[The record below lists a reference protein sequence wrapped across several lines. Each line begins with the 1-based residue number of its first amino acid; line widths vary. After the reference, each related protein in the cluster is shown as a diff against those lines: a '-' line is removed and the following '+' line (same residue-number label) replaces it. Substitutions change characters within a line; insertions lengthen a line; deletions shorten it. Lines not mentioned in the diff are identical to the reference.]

1 MRQPLQLPSLR
12 LIWQPLAL
20 GIYLQKLYKACGHGR
35 QYHCQAYPDSAALSV
50 SAILRAMA
58 SVPET
63 CAASLAVAATADV
76 FAEGAGAAA
85 EALAARVGV
94 MTRACR
100 VALCW
105 LLKVCQPGG
114 GLLGVAC
121 RCHSKW
127 RAISGPR
134 QHSAHQWH
142 ACSDLL
148 TARQLLCPG
157 PLSGL
162 LLTREVLQV
171 KDGPRSGEG
180 RGCLTSAAAPATSGL
195 LLPCA

>member
-1 MRQPLQLPSLR
+1 MACAHG
-12 LIWQPLAL
+12 WQEHC
-20 GIYLQKLYKACGHGR
+20 KAH
-35 QYHCQAYPDSAALSV
+35 PDSAALSV

-63 CAASLAVAATADV
+63 CAASLAVAATADA

-100 VALCW
+100 VVLCW

-121 RCHSKW
+121 RCYSIL
-127 RAISGPR
+127 RAGPGPR
-134 QHSAHQWH
+134 QHRAHQRQ
-142 ACSDLL
+142 ACSNLL
-148 TARQLLCPG
+148 GASICCVQ
-157 PLSGL
+157 GL
-162 LLTREVLQV
+162 
-171 KDGPRSGEG
+171 
-180 RGCLTSAAAPATSGL
+180 
-195 LLPCA
+195 